1 MANHGTLGEFEPAKE
16 DWTSYVER
24 LRQYFAA
31 NDIAAAAK
39 QRAILLSSCGAATY
53 RQIKDVLS
61 PTAPAEVAFDALVT
75 ALTTHFQPPPSEI
88 MQRYR
93 FNTRV
98 RRPHESVSAYLAQLK
113 QLAEHCKYGDTLH
126 QMLRDRLVCG
136 IAEQR
141 WQKRLLSEE
150 GLTYDKAMKI
160 LLSLES
166 ADQEVKD
173 MHAAEPKLAVHHVR
187 RQRGR
192 HQGQRSPHGQ
202 PSTRSA
208 KFSCYRCGN
217 SEHKPAECPFKEAEC
232 HFCHRTGHIAKV
244 CRSKLKQRSAFK
256 ASTKTTNAVSE
267 TDQLDTNEYEMYHLH
282 AKKSRPFIV
291 ELSVSGSVLEMEV
304 DTGATRSII
313 SKTTY
318 EGLWCTDEAPLLQ
331 PSQARLKTYTGEEIN
346 VAGGIKVEV
355 VYQKQ
360 KAILPLLVVAGEG
373 PSLLGRDWLQHIR
386 FDWSCVNSVS
396 TADAAAQEVCDRH
409 PDLFK
414 EELGELNGTTAK
426 IYIDSDARPRFCHA
440 RQVPYALKEKVDTEI
455 ERLVNAGVLE
465 PIQFSEWATPVVPV
479 LKHDGTVR
487 LCGDY
492 KLTVNQVAK
501 TDTYPLPRIED
512 LFASLTG
519 GRVFSKIDLAQAYL
533 QVPLDEESK
542 KLVVI
547 NTHKGLY
554 RFNRLPFGVSAA
566 PSIFQRTMENL
577 LQGLPGVC
585 VYLDDILVSGGS
597 TEEHLRNLEAVF
609 TRLEQAGLRVKR
621 SKCSFMLSSV
631 EYLGFRISAEG
642 LQPTTEKVRAVH
654 SAPAPENV
662 TQLKSFLGLINYYG
676 KFLPDLS
683 EVLAPMYRLLQ
694 KETTWSW
701 GQAQTKAFQKVKAM
715 LTSDCVLVHYDPTK
729 ELLLACDAS
738 PYGVGAVLSHRF
750 QDGQERPIAF
760 ASRSLAPAE
769 KRYSQLEKEGL
780 AIIFGIKKFH
790 MYLFGRRFEI
800 WSDHKPLQHL
810 FQATKATSVMASAR
824 LQ

>member
-16 DWTSYVER
+16 DWTSYVKQ

-39 QRAILLSSCGAATY
+39 QRAILLSSCGAAMY

-61 PTAPAEVAFDALVT
+61 PNAPAEVAFDALVT
-75 ALTTHFQPPPSEI
+75 AMTTHFQPPPSEI
-88 MQRYR
+88 MQHYR

-113 QLAEHCKYGDTLH
+113 QLAEHCKYGDTLQ

-150 GLTYDKAMKI
+150 WLTYNKAMKI

-173 MHAAEPKLAVHHVR
+173 MHAAEPKLAVHQVR

-202 PSTRSA
+202 PSTRSV
-208 KFSCYRCGN
+208 KFSCYRCGS

-244 CRSKLKQRSAFK
+244 CQSKLKQRSAFK
-256 ASTKTTNAVSE
+256 APTKTTNAVSE
-267 TDQLDTNEYEMYHLH
+267 TDQPNTNEYEMYHLH

-291 ELSVSGSVLEMEV
+291 ELSVSGSVLEMEM

-318 EGLWCTDEAPLLQ
+318 EELWCTDEAPLLQ

-355 VYQKQ
+355 VYQNQ
-360 KAILPLLVVAGEG
+360 KAILPLLVVEGEG
-373 PSLLGRDWLQHIR
+373 PSLLGREWLQHIR
-386 FDWSCVNSVS
+386 FDWSCVNSAS
-396 TADAAAQEVCDRH
+396 KADAAAQEVRDRH
-409 PDLFK
+409 PDLFE
-414 EELGELNGTTAK
+414 EELGELKGTTAK
-426 IYIDSDARPRFCHA
+426 IYIDSDARPRFCYA

-455 ERLVNAGVLE
+455 ERLVNAGILE

-479 LKHDGTVR
+479 LKHDGTIR

-501 TDTYPLPRIED
+501 TDTYPLPRIEY
-512 LFASLTG
+512 LFSSLTG

-533 QVPLDEESK
+533 QVPLDEES
-542 KLVVI
+542 
-547 NTHKGLY
+547 
-554 RFNRLPFGVSAA
+554 
-566 PSIFQRTMENL
+566 
-577 LQGLPGVC
+577 
-585 VYLDDILVSGGS
+585 
-597 TEEHLRNLEAVF
+597 
-609 TRLEQAGLRVKR
+609 
-621 SKCSFMLSSV
+621 
-631 EYLGFRISAEG
+631 
-642 LQPTTEKVRAVH
+642 
-654 SAPAPENV
+654 
-662 TQLKSFLGLINYYG
+662 
-676 KFLPDLS
+676 
-683 EVLAPMYRLLQ
+683 
-694 KETTWSW
+694 
-701 GQAQTKAFQKVKAM
+701 
-715 LTSDCVLVHYDPTK
+715 
-729 ELLLACDAS
+729 
-738 PYGVGAVLSHRF
+738 
-750 QDGQERPIAF
+750 
-760 ASRSLAPAE
+760 
-769 KRYSQLEKEGL
+769 
-780 AIIFGIKKFH
+780 
-790 MYLFGRRFEI
+790 
-800 WSDHKPLQHL
+800 
-810 FQATKATSVMASAR
+810 
-824 LQ
+824 